1 MTRFSRQSGA
11 SLLLGLIV
19 LGVLLIATVALM
31 RSSDTANLIAGNVA
45 FKQAA
50 TQMAELGV
58 TDAKTVLGS
67 LTATDTNI
75 APSSSTD
82 YAYYAL
88 QQTTDTSGVPSVTWS
103 NMSTVTNGLY
113 QYQYVIERMCTGT
126 LPVTDSNTYCSVKQ
140 APGGSG
146 SSGGAIG
153 APIFNATNSI
163 YYRVTVHVTGPHQS
177 ESFIQTMFLK

>member
-1 MTRFSRQSGA
+1 MIRLPKQTGA

-19 LGVLLIATVALM
+19 LVVLLIATVALM

-50 TQMAELGV
+50 TQLAELGV
-58 TDAKTVLGS
+58 NDAKGVLGS
-67 LTATDTNI
+67 MTTPDTNV
-75 APSSSTD
+75 APSSSTS

-88 QQTTDTSGVPSVTWS
+88 QQTTDSAGLPSVTWS

-126 LPVTDSNTYCSVKQ
+126 TPVSDFVTYCSVSQQSQ
-140 APGGSG
+140 AGLPVNNNS
-146 SSGGAIG
+146 
-153 APIFNATNSI
+153 NAANYQVSTAVF
-163 YYRVTVHVTGPHQS
+163 YRVTVHVTGPHSS
-177 ESFIQTMFLK
+177 ESFIQAMFLK